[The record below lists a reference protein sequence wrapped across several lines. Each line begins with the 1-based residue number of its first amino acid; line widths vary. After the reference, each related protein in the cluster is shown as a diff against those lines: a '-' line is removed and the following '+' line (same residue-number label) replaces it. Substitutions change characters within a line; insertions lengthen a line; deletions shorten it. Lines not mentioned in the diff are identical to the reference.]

1 MYMAKSGKH
10 ELSITLLFPFSEKAK
25 FKLEIP
31 SDLIIHIRGREVEN
45 TDPLKSSDFLRNEYG

>member
-45 TDPLKSSDFLRNEYG
+45 TDPLKSSF